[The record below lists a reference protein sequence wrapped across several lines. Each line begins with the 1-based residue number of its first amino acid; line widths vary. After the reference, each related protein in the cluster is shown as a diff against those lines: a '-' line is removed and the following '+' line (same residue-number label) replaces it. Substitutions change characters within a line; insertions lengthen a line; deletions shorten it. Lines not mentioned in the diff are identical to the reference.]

1 MSDAHEDKRE
11 GVVLDAA
18 GLPVLPDLQEA
29 LGHAQSQGSCS
40 LGNLWGSS
48 QGLLLASAL
57 SHPPM
62 DGELTL
68 VVTSTEAEAEAM
80 AEDLRSFGQEAQ
92 QFPARQQRAKG
103 GPSSDARSMRMR
115 LQLVQALGRSAA
127 DRPRAVVS
135 SLLALLQ
142 PVPPLKELESHF
154 LHLAVGD
161 ALDPQPLLRSLVANG
176 YTRQPLAE
184 APGEVSL
191 RGDILDLFPFAAD
204 LPLRVE
210 IFEDE
215 IESVRTFDPES
226 QLSVETLTSL
236 EVCTAAESAT
246 LESGEGAS
254 LLGFLGPGAWIVEV
268 EPLRVEEKAES
279 LRNQSAAHERA
290 LRQFTSERADHPNLQ
305 LQSLPGEDRSLDTRS
320 VKSLEVG
327 MRQAAGAL
335 REAAASTGRVI
346 VLCLNEAERHRLR
359 ETWADE
365 VGMDSIELRIGS
377 ITRGFGVPALD
388 LLLVGHH
395 ELKGMLGARRR
406 TQPRS
411 AHKVRAIQSFFELRP
426 GDLVVHAVHGLARY
440 RGLEK
445 VERGGGHEEHLH
457 LEFADRVS
465 LFVPS
470 SRIDMVQRY
479 IGPGAAGLS
488 LDRIGAGTFRKRK
501 ERVER
506 GLFDMAAELLEVQA
520 QRALRKRPSW
530 EGDSEL
536 VDDLVQS
543 FPYEDTPD
551 QAEVD
556 QSLAED
562 LYGDRPMD
570 RLICGDVGFGKTE
583 LAVRAAFR
591 VVNGG
596 GQVAVLVPTT
606 ILSEQHFGTFR
617 ERMADFPV
625 EVDVLSRYVTGA
637 DARNV
642 VERVAAGSVDV
653 LVGTHRILSKD
664 VQWKNLGMVII
675 DEEQRFGVTHKEHFK
690 QLRAEVDVLALT
702 ATPIPRTLHMSL
714 SGLRDISALTVPPPG
729 RQAIETVLGYGD
741 DETLIREA
749 ILGELN
755 RGGQVFFLHNR
766 VRSIDGVAERLQ
778 NLIPSAVFAIGHGQM
793 GAKELRAVMDAFES
807 GEVNV
812 LVATTIIENGLD
824 IPLAGTILIDDA
836 DCFGLSELHQLRG
849 RVGRGDQKAFC
860 YLLVERHKPLKDIA
874 RERLKALEEF
884 NKLGSGFEISVKDL
898 ELRGAGNILGAQQS
912 GHIAA
917 VGYDMFCRLLKST
930 VDRLEAG
937 EGVGPETVRVEETE
951 AGAELEL
958 GLEAY
963 LPEDWIPGQSRRLD
977 VLREISVLHEPAQ
990 VEAFGK
996 SLRERYGR
1004 LPGPAKTLLR
1014 SIALKVRLDAFGLRS
1029 LAWRD
1034 GSYLITYTDPV
1045 AFTQLFEGRGLDLR
1059 RARRGVMHLFLPTE
1073 VQGPEAGLSWL
1084 ESLLQ
1089 QVPEAARMPVGDTQ

>member
-1 MSDAHEDKRE
+1 MTDTAGRTRDHI
-11 GVVLDAA
+11 VLDAA
-18 GLPVLPDLQEA
+18 QLPVLPELQGA
-29 LGHAQSQGSCS
+29 LEQAQQQGNCS
-40 LGNLWGSS
+40 IGNLWGSS

-57 SHPPM
+57 SRAPM
-62 DGELTL
+62 DGEPAL

-80 AEDLRSFGQEAQ
+80 AEDLKSFGQGAQ
-92 QFPARQQRAKG
+92 QFPARQLRARG
-103 GPSSDARSMRMR
+103 GPSSDARSMRLR
-115 LQLVQALGRSAA
+115 LQLVQSLGSGAT
-127 DRPRAVVS
+127 DRPRVVVS

-142 PVPPLKELESHF
+142 PVPAAKELEKQF
-154 LHLAVGD
+154 LHLTVGD
-161 ALDPQPLLRSLVANG
+161 ALDPDPLLRSLVAAG

-184 APGEVSL
+184 APGEISL
-191 RGDILDLFPFAAD
+191 RGDILDIFPFAAD
-204 LPLRVE
+204 LPLRIE

-215 IESVRTFDPES
+215 IESLRTFDPDN
-226 QLSVETLTSL
+226 QLSVETLTTL
-236 EVCTAAESAT
+236 DVCTAAESAT

-268 EPLRVEEKAES
+268 EPLRVQEKAES
-279 LRNQSAAHERA
+279 LRNQSAGHERA
-290 LRQFTSERADHPNLQ
+290 LRQFTSERKGHPSLQ
-305 LQSLPGEDRSLDTRS
+305 LQSLPGEDVSLDTRS

-335 REAAASTGRVI
+335 REAAESTGRII
-346 VLCLNEAERHRLR
+346 VLCLNEAERHRLG
-359 ETWADE
+359 ETWAGE
-365 VGMDSIELRIGS
+365 VGLESVEIQIGS
-377 ITRGFGVPALD
+377 ITRGFRVPAFD
-388 LLLVGHH
+388 VLLVGHH
-395 ELKGMLGARRR
+395 ELKGILGAHRR

-426 GDLVVHAVHGLARY
+426 GDLVVHAIHGLSRY
-440 RGLEK
+440 KGLEK
-445 VERGGGHEEHLH
+445 IERGGGHEEHLH
-457 LEFADRVS
+457 LEFANRVS

-470 SRIDMVQRY
+470 SRIDLVQRY
-479 IGPGAAGLS
+479 IGPGASGLP

-506 GLFDMAAELLEVQA
+506 GLFDMAAELLDIQA
-520 QRALRKRPSW
+520 QRALKKRPSW
-530 EGDSEL
+530 EGDSEM
-536 VDDLVQS
+536 VQDLVQS
-543 FPYEDTPD
+543 FPYVDTVD

-556 QSLAED
+556 QRIEED
-562 LYGDRPMD
+562 LYGERPMD

-606 ILSEQHFGTFR
+606 ILAEQHFSTFR

-625 EVDVLSRYVTGA
+625 EVEVLSRYVTGA

-642 VERVAAGSVDV
+642 VERVGSGRVDV

-664 VQWKNLGMVII
+664 VQWKNLGLVII

-690 QLRAEVDVLALT
+690 QLRSEIDVLALT

-729 RQAIETVLGYGD
+729 RQAIDTILGYGD
-741 DETLIREA
+741 DEALIREA

-778 NLIPSAVFAIGHGQM
+778 NLVPGAVFAIGHGQM

-807 GEVNV
+807 GEVSV

-849 RVGRGDQKAFC
+849 RVGRGNQKAFC

-874 RERLKALEEF
+874 RERLKALEEL

-930 VDRLEAG
+930 VERLEAG
-937 EGVGPETVRVEETE
+937 EGPEYGTLRIEETE
-951 AGAELEL
+951 AGAELAL
-958 GLEAY
+958 GLEAF
-963 LPEDWIPGQSRRLD
+963 LPEDWIPGQNRRLD

-1004 LPGPAKTLLR
+1004 LPEPAQTLLR

-1029 LAWRD
+1029 LVWRD

-1059 RARRGVMHLFLPTE
+1059 RARRGVVHLFLPTE
-1073 VQGPEAGLSWL
+1073 VQGPEAGLNWL
-1084 ESLLQ
+1084 EDLLQ